1 MVTKPSKFSNI
12 FQSEEEP
19 VIEEETKALTVAPIV
34 EQETPPQPEPV
45 ETPSAPEQRG
55 EKSGRTGRPVI
66 GKKSNPNYRQ
76 VTAYVRRTLY
86 REVSEAL
93 YDDSRGRDT
102 KPKEFSEL
110 VDELLEEWRDKRNK
124 EKSSL
129 I

>member
-19 VIEEETKALTVAPIV
+19 VIEEETKALTVAPI
-34 EQETPPQPEPV
+34 PEPL
-45 ETPSAPEQRG
+45 ETPSAPEQG
-55 EKSGRTGRPVI
+55 SEKTKRTGRPAI
-66 GKKSNPNYRQ
+66 GKKSDPNYRQ